1 MTSSSKNYYN
11 PFGAVLLA
19 LIIFF
24 LPVTFLYIILG
35 ISESL
40 LDRDLL
46 NQNPV
51 NININ
56 GLETTLYPIK
66 DNLLYL
72 LSIPIQIWLMIL
84 FLKRKSISLTQSLG
98 LYKFD
103 KKAFISSFVLWLVVF
118 ALSYLYGYLLD
129 IEIPEDFVNLTKAA
143 PPILIAIVF
152 IIGAPIVE
160 ELLFRGFLFSNLKHS
175 ALGINGSIILT
186 TILWTSIHLQ
196 YDFSLLISLFF
207 LGLLLGYI
215 RYKYNSVYL
224 AIVIH
229 AIHNLLATINILFF
243 I

>member
-1 MTSSSKNYYN
+1 MTSSSENYYN

-35 ISESL
+35 ITESL

-72 LSIPIQIWLMIL
+72 LSIPIQIWLMIV
-84 FLKRKSISLTQSLG
+84 FLKRKSISLTQSFG

-103 KKAFISSFVLWLVVF
+103 KTAFVSSFVIWF
-118 ALSYLYGYLLD
+118 IFAALSFLYGYLLD
-129 IEIPEDFVNLTKAA
+129 IEIPEDFVNQTKAA

-175 ALGINGSIILT
+175 VLGVNGSIILT
-186 TILWTSIHLQ
+186 TILWTSIHVQ

-215 RYKYNSVYL
+215 RHKYNSVYL